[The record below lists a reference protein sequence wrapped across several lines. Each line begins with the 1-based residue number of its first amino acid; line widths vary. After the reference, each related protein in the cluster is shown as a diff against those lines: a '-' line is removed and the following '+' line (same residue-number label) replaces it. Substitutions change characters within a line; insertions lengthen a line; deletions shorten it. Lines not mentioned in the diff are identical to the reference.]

1 MDSNSRK
8 LEPVLSRMT
17 AIDWFSRVGEPESAG
32 DARSIEGYL
41 SALGRQGWRV
51 RYVHSLES
59 VKLCTK
65 SRFDPGWFD
74 AEEEY
79 RQQLIRST
87 DPAAFER
94 INLSL
99 KSVIDRMSDPV
110 MEAAERN
117 LEGGD
122 LQILKVA
129 AGCAI
134 ETCYQYALES
144 AISPGPSGIFSRKL
158 ELFEQGRWPLTASEN
173 KFVVY

>member
-1 MDSNSRK
+1 MDPTSRK
-8 LEPVLSRMT
+8 LEPVLSRLT
-17 AIDWFSRVGEPESAG
+17 RIDRFSRVGMPESTG
-32 DARSIEGYL
+32 DTRSIEGYL
-41 SALGRQGWRV
+41 STLGRQGWRI
-51 RYVHSLES
+51 RYAHSLKS
-59 VKLCTK
+59 VKPCTK
-65 SRFDPGWFD
+65 LRFDPGWFD

-87 DPAAFER
+87 DPAAYEC

-110 MEAAERN
+110 MEAADRN

-129 AGCAI
+129 AGCAV

-158 ELFEQGRWPLTASEN
+158 DIFEQGRWPLTASEH

>member
-1 MDSNSRK
+1 
-8 LEPVLSRMT
+8 MT
-17 AIDWFSRVGEPESAG
+17 RIDWFSRVGVPESTC
-32 DARSIEGYL
+32 DARSIEGYF
-41 SALGRQGWRV
+41 STLGRQGWRI

-65 SRFDPGWFD
+65 LRFDPGWFVV
-74 AEEEY
+74 EEEY

-87 DPAAFER
+87 DPAAYER

-129 AGCAI
+129 AGCAV

-144 AISPGPSGIFSRKL
+144 AISPGPSANISRKL
-158 ELFEQGRWPLTASEN
+158 DLFEQGRWPLTASEN

>member
-1 MDSNSRK
+1 
-8 LEPVLSRMT
+8 MT
-17 AIDWFSRVGEPESAG
+17 GIDRFSRVGMPESTG
-32 DARSIEGYL
+32 DTRSIEGYL
-41 SALGRQGWRV
+41 STLGRQGWRI
-51 RYVHSLES
+51 RYAHSLES

-99 KSVIDRMSDPV
+99 KSVIDWMSDPV
-110 MEAAERN
+110 MEAAERS

-122 LQILKVA
+122 LEILKVA
-129 AGCAI
+129 AGCAV
-134 ETCYQYALES
+134 ETCY
-144 AISPGPSGIFSRKL
+144 
-158 ELFEQGRWPLTASEN
+158 
-173 KFVVY
+173 

>member
-1 MDSNSRK
+1 MT
-8 LEPVLSRMT
+8 LEAL
-17 AIDWFSRVGEPESAG
+17 RVIFP
-32 DARSIEGYL
+32 
-41 SALGRQGWRV
+41 ALGRQGWRV

-79 RQQLIRST
+79 RQQLIRSAA
-87 DPAAFER
+87 PAAFER

-110 MEAAERN
+110 MEAAVRN

-129 AGCAI
+129 AGVVQLRLVI
-134 ETCYQYALES
+134 NMLWNQRSVPGHRGFS
-144 AISPGPSGIFSRKL
+144 AGNSNCSNRADGH
-158 ELFEQGRWPLTASEN
+158 
-173 KFVVY
+173 

>member
-1 MDSNSRK
+1 MDSNFRK
-8 LEPVLSRMT
+8 LEPALSRMT
-17 AIDWFSRVGEPESAG
+17 STDWLSRVGVTELTS
-32 DARSIEGYL
+32 DTRSIEGYL
-41 SALGRQGWRV
+41 STLGRQGWRI
-51 RYVHSLES
+51 RHVHSPES

-65 SRFDPGWFD
+65 LRFDPGWFD
-74 AEEEY
+74 AEEEF

-87 DPAAFER
+87 APAAFER

-99 KSVIDRMSDPV
+99 KSVIDRMSGPV

-129 AGCAI
+129 AGCAV
-134 ETCYQYALES
+134 ETCYQYSLES
-144 AISPGPSGIFSRKL
+144 AISPGPSGIFSSKL
-158 ELFEQGRWPLTASEN
+158 ELFEQGRSPLTASEN